1 MLVFCVKIGFNWKIP
16 LISSYLLVVTN
27 SYGIDLFYSMPKLKK
42 IAKKT
47 AKTDDPTVELKK
59 LGARIKAL
67 RIKKGYTNYEN
78 FAFEHDIPRAQFGR
92 YERGEDL
99 RYSSLLK
106 VIRALGVTQKEF
118 FSEGFD

>member
-1 MLVFCVKIGFNWKIP
+1 
-16 LISSYLLVVTN
+16 VVTN
-27 SYGIDLFYSMPKLKK
+27 RVGIGLFYPMPKTKK
-42 IAKKT
+42 IAKRPVR
-47 AKTDDPTVELKK
+47 AKIDPNELKK

-67 RIKKGYTNYEN
+67 RIEKGYTNYEN

-106 VIRALGVTQKEF
+106 IIRAFEMTPEEF
-118 FSEGFD
+118 FSDGFD

>member
-1 MLVFCVKIGFNWKIP
+1 MLSDSNVKRKSKIL

-27 SYGIDLFYSMPKLKK
+27 EAGIALFSSMGKGKK
-42 IAKKT
+42 PAKKARNT
-47 AKTDDPTVELKK
+47 GNYTNELKK
-59 LGARIKAL
+59 LGERIRSL
-67 RIKKGYTNYEN
+67 RMQKGYTNYEN

-106 VIRALGVTQKEF
+106 VCDALDITVKEF

>member
-1 MLVFCVKIGFNWKIP
+1 M
-16 LISSYLLVVTN
+16 VTN
-27 SYGIDLFYSMPKLKK
+27 GIGICLFYWMPKS
-42 IAKKT
+42 KKT
-47 AKTDDPTVELKK
+47 TKRPAKAKGNPDELKR

-106 VIRALGVTQKEF
+106 VIEAFDLSPKEF
-118 FSEGFD
+118 FSEGFE